1 MTEWAGRDAVRE
13 SLVVFLAQ
21 FGLMELAGRAGTLR
35 VTAEQHLTMPG
46 LIVAGDG
53 FPLS

>member
-1 MTEWAGRDAVRE
+1 MGEWTGHEAVRE
-13 SLVVFLAQ
+13 SLVVFLAE
-21 FGLMELAGRAGTLR
+21 FGLVELAGRAGTLR

-46 LIVAGDG
+46 LVVAGDG